1 MAQLKL
7 VETQS
12 ADTQFPEDQLPED
25 QLPEPTF
32 GENQWLIL
40 GHRAFMSQLDRY
52 KQDAIQAQARV
63 NDDWVKTAAGKKI
76 AALRQQVFVRVP
88 RNPSDFEFRL
98 GNALGPNYRNWFRAK
113 FLQQFRLFFR
123 FSSQSK
129 IIVYGW
135 VNNTDTLRAY
145 GSPNDAY
152 LVFRR
157 MLEAGKVPDN
167 WDQLIAEA
175 AKLSN

>member
-1 MAQLKL
+1 MAKLKL
-7 VETQS
+7 VD
-12 ADTQFPEDQLPED
+12 AKAP
-25 QLPEPTF
+25 F

-40 GHRAFMSQLDRY
+40 GHSAFISQQGKYQAAAFD
-52 KQDAIQAQARV
+52 AQAKV
-63 NDDWVKTAAGKKI
+63 GDDWVKTGAGKKYI
-76 AALRQQVFVRVP
+76 ALRQQVFVRVP

-123 FSSQSK
+123 FSSPSK

>member
-1 MAQLKL
+1 MAKLNL
-7 VETQS
+7 VES
-12 ADTQFPEDQLPED
+12 P
-25 QLPEPTF
+25 
-32 GENQWLIL
+32 WLIL
-40 GHRAFMSQLDRY
+40 GHPAFTAQQSAYQ
-52 KQDAIQAQARV
+52 AAAFQAQAKIG
-63 NDDWVKTAAGKKI
+63 DDWIKTVAGKKYL
-76 AALRQQVFVRVP
+76 ALRQQVFVRVP

-135 VNNTDTLRAY
+135 VNNSDTLRAY
-145 GSPNDAY
+145 GSTSDAY

-157 MLEAGKVPDN
+157 LLESGQVPN
-167 WDQLIAEA
+167 TWDELIAEA
-175 AKLSN
+175 AKLAN

>member
-1 MAQLKL
+1 MTRLKL
-7 VETQS
+7 VES
-12 ADTQFPEDQLPED
+12 P
-25 QLPEPTF
+25 
-32 GENQWLIL
+32 WLVL
-40 GHRAFMSQLDRY
+40 GHSAFMTQLDRY
-52 KQDAIQAQARV
+52 KQEAMRAQSRV
-63 NDDWVKTAAGKKI
+63 NDDWVKTTAGKKI

-135 VNNTDTLRAY
+135 VNNSDTLRAY
-145 GSPNDAY
+145 GSTSDAY

-157 MLEAGKVPDN
+157 MLESGQVPN
-167 WDQLIAEA
+167 TWDELIAEA
-175 AKLSN
+175 AKLAN

>member
-1 MAQLKL
+1 MAQLTL
-7 VETQS
+7 VQAASTQ
-12 ADTQFPEDQLPED
+12 TQPAES
-25 QLPEPTF
+25 TF

-40 GHRAFMSQLDRY
+40 GHWAFMAQLERY
-52 KQDAIQAQARV
+52 KQDAMRSQARV
-63 NDDWVKTAAGKKI
+63 NDDWVKTTAGKKI

-113 FLQQFRLFFR
+113 FLQKFRLFFR

-135 VNNTDTLRAY
+135 VTNCDTLRAY
-145 GSPNDAY
+145 GSQTDAY

-157 MLEAGKVPDN
+157 MLEAGTVPDN